1 MGIIKE
7 FKSFAMRG
15 NVLDLAVALIIG
27 AEFGKIVSSMVSD
40 VIMPPIGKLLSGLDF
55 TSLYFALDGVD
66 YPSLAAAK
74 EAGAPLLTYGNFI
87 QAVVNFIIVAF
98 AVFLII
104 KGVNKAKLKKEAEA
118 APAPPPATPED
129 IQLLR
134 EIRDSLKK

>member
-40 VIMPPIGKLLSGLDF
+40 IIMPPIGQLLSGLDF
-55 TSLYFALDGVD
+55 TTLFLALDGGD
-66 YPSLAAAK
+66 YPSITEAK
-74 EAGAPLLTYGNFI
+74 AAGAPLLTYGNFI
-87 QAVVNFIIVAF
+87 QAIVNFIIVAF

-118 APAPPPATPED
+118 PAPPAPVTPED
-129 IQLLR
+129 IVLLR
-134 EIRDSLKK
+134 EIRDALKK